1 MTRSHLTPR
10 SDLCNDE
17 EMSKPADVRA
27 LQRQIVGAVVLIL
40 VQSGLGMYVDLFVTI
55 PSGHSGS
62 NPSNYLS
69 GSGRSLLWAVEHGG
83 AILEIHTVLGVLLGV
98 MVIGIVARAIRSPG
112 QSIRL
117 WSIFGALLLIGAG
130 FNGASFLD
138 YNRSASSL
146 IMALLA
152 FGAVA
157 CFVVVLFLV
166 SDPSHARPPAKDG
179 EIAA

>member
-1 MTRSHLTPR
+1 
-10 SDLCNDE
+10 
-17 EMSKPADVRA
+17 MSRPVDVRA
-27 LQRQIVGAVVLIL
+27 LRRQILGAVLLIL
-40 VQSGLGMYVDLFVTI
+40 VQSGLGMYVNLFVTI
-55 PSGHSGS
+55 PSGHPGS
-62 NPSNYLS
+62 SPSNYLS
-69 GSGRSLLWAVEHGG
+69 GSGRSLLWSVEHGG
-83 AILEIHTVLGVLLGV
+83 ATLAIHTVLGVLVGV
-98 MVIGIVARAIRSPG
+98 MVIGIVAGAIRSPR

-117 WSIFGALLLIGAG
+117 WSIFGALMVIGAG

-157 CFVVVLFLV
+157 CFVIVLFLV
-166 SDPSHARPPAKDG
+166 SDPSHARKSATDG